1 MDAIGEHL
9 NNEQHRPRM
18 FEDVSNATETPLYP
32 GCTKYSQLSA
42 VLTLSNLKAKYGWA
56 DTSFTSLL
64 EALQD
69 MFPDENT
76 IPKSAYYA
84 KKLMNPLGLGYTKI
98 HACPNDCVL
107 YRNDYADLDECPVC
121 GVSRYKMPEEGVP
134 LRNVVVV
141 SYHNY
146 EVQENLVWHEEE
158 RKKDGLIRHPADC
171 NQWQSINKEFPLFGG
186 EARNLRLGLS
196 TDGMN
201 PYGTFSTQHS
211 SWPVLL
217 TVYNLPPWLCMKR
230 KYIMLSLLIPGP
242 KQPGNDIDVYLAPL
256 IDDLKV
262 LWNDGVSMYDAHAGR
277 DFTLRAMIFC
287 TINDFPAL
295 GNLSGYKVR
304 SAKGCPVCVDDA
316 DDDYLKHWGKN
327 VYRGT
332 RKWLD
337 RFHPYRRMKARFNG
351 KAENRAARGPL
362 SGFQMFDQV
371 KDVSTIYEK
380 AGHNVP
386 PKRGPYGKRVL
397 YCGIYLIGST
407 YL

>member
-1 MDAIGEHL
+1 
-9 NNEQHRPRM
+9 M
-18 FEDVSNATETPLYP
+18 FGD
-32 GCTKYSQLSA
+32 
-42 VLTLSNLKAKYGWA
+42 
-56 DTSFTSLL
+56 
-64 EALQD
+64 
-69 MFPDENT
+69 
-76 IPKSAYYA
+76 
-84 KKLMNPLGLGYTKI
+84 
-98 HACPNDCVL
+98 
-107 YRNDYADLDECPVC
+107 
-121 GVSRYKMPEEGVP
+121 
-134 LRNVVVV
+134 
-141 SYHNY
+141 
-146 EVQENLVWHEEE
+146 
-158 RKKDGLIRHPADC
+158 
-171 NQWQSINKEFPLFGG
+171 

-242 KQPGNDIDVYLAPL
+242 KQPGNDIDVYLVPL

-295 GNLSGYKVR
+295 GNLSGYKVK

-316 DDDYLKHWGKN
+316 DDDYLKHSGKN

-351 KAENRAARGPL
+351 KAENRVARGPL
-362 SGFQMFDQV
+362 SGLQMFDQV
-371 KDVSTIYEK
+371 KDVSI
-380 AGHNVP
+380 V
-386 PKRGPYGKRVL
+386 YGKSGSQRNTKK
-397 YCGIYLIGST
+397 GILWKKRSILWDLPYWKYLSVRHCLDVMHIEKNVCDSIVGTLLDMPGKTKDGLKARRDMQQEGIRPTLWPEYSADGNKA
-407 YL
+407 YLPRACYTLLNEEKRKFCECLHGIKVPTGYSSNIKRFVSLAEKKLSGMKSHDYHVMMQVFLPIALRGLLPKHVRDPIVKLSCFFNKICSKVIHPEELDALQVIIPIKLLHMLSL